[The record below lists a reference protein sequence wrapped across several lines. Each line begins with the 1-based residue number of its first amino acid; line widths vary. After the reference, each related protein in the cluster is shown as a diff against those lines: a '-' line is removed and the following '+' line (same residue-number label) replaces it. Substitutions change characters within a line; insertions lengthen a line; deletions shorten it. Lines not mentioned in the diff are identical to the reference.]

1 MRLIQV
7 IIPGAGL
14 ASLQV
19 KLSAQIEIEQGQHE
33 QLSCTLSQ
41 DLTDS
46 GRLPKPTADTHT
58 PTVSNNV
65 LVRRDLW
72 PYK

>member
-1 MRLIQV
+1 MRSIQV

-19 KLSAQIEIEQGQHE
+19 KLGAQIEIEQGQHE

-46 GRLPKPTADTHT
+46 GRLPKPTADTQT
-58 PTVSNNV
+58 PRVSNNV
-65 LVRRDLW
+65 FV
-72 PYK
+72 KTAI